1 MSHMQKRRRFPW
13 LAGVTIT
20 VISVLS
26 LAPIYWMI
34 TNSFKSSNEIAS
46 IPATL
51 WINEFSLDQY
61 RKVIEDGSLLPA
73 TGRTLVVALATTA
86 IVVVLGSFA
95 AYAATH
101 LRFRLRRSVLSLSLV
116 TQLLPQAATLVPI
129 FVLWSSLGLIDTL
142 PGLVLVYV
150 AFQLPVAVWI
160 ITGHFASVPDEVVE
174 AASVDGSGSLRTLVR
189 IIIPMA
195 APGVAAVAIW
205 CVIAVWSEFLF
216 GLVLLSGN
224 NRTVPVA
231 LSGLIGEHATD
242 SGLLLAG
249 ATIAALPPLLLFF
262 LVQRYFTNGIAGAV
276 KG

>member
-1 MSHMQKRRRFPW
+1 MRASRRLRPFPW
-13 LAGVTIT
+13 LAGVSLT
-20 VISVLS
+20 VICILS
-26 LAPIYWMI
+26 LSPVYWMI
-34 TNSFKSSNEIAS
+34 TTSFKSSNEIGS
-46 IPATL
+46 IPSSL
-51 WINEFSLDQY
+51 WPRDFSLDQY
-61 RKVIEDGSLLPA
+61 RKIVENGSLLPA
-73 TGRTLVVALATTA
+73 TSRSLAVALSTMA

-101 LRFRLRRSVLSLSLV
+101 LKFRARRQTLSLSLI

-129 FVLWSSLGLIDTL
+129 FVLWSRLGLVDTL

-160 ITGHFASVPDEVVE
+160 ITAHFLSVPTEVVE

-189 IIIPMA
+189 IVIPMA

-205 CVIAVWSEFLF
+205 CMIAVWSEFLF
-216 GLVLLSGN
+216 GLVLLSGD

-249 ATIAALPPLLLFF
+249 ATIAALPPLILFF
-262 LVQRYFTNGIAGAV
+262 FVQRYFTSGIAGAV